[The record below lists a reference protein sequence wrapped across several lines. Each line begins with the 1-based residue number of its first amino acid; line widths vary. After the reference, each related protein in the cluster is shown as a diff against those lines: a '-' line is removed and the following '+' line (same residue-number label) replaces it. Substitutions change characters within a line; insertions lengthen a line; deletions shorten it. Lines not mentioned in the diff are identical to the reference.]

1 MRWIMASAILLAAV
15 AVIAGCGGG
24 TNVTPPP
31 PAPVTSPYLGDL
43 FQSAFADPVANIG
56 FVVREDRTVSGAAFF
71 SAPVQNLDVFFSG
84 AVDTSGTLTASG
96 RLVGNAGTQD
106 AGSFTITGTFGN
118 FTDGS
123 NAKGTFTAQGVGAGS
138 GSWRAFIYN
147 VYPLGTYA
155 GTYTGDAQ
163 GKIVIMNFAV
173 DDSVIMIQ
181 VDDQP
186 RIDYFASDLGSVTLT
201 PPTVVGGPYTVS
213 ASNGLYVTGFS
224 LTGTVGV
231 TPSGGVLDQFTSAGT
246 WQQPATP
253 TPLSGTW
260 IATKPAAKAAA
271 GVRGIPPG
279 PIRVHRKRA

>member
-1 MRWIMASAILLAAV
+1 MRWVLASVVLLAAI
-15 AVIAGCGGG
+15 AIIAGCGGG

-31 PAPVTSPYLGDL
+31 PVSVTSSYLGDL
-43 FQSAFADPVANIG
+43 FMSAFADPVANIG

-71 SAPVQNLDVFFSG
+71 SAPVQNLDAFLSG
-84 AVDTSGTLTASG
+84 TVDAAGTLTATG

-118 FTDGS
+118 FPDGS
-123 NAKGTFTAQGVGAGS
+123 NAKGTFTAQGVGSGS
-138 GSWRAFIYN
+138 GTWRAFIYN
-147 VYPLGTYA
+147 IYPLGSYV
-155 GTYTGDAQ
+155 GTYSGDAP
-163 GKIVIMNFAV
+163 GKIAIMNFAV

-186 RIDYFASDLGSVTLT
+186 RLDYFASDLGSVTLT
-201 PPTVVGGPYTVS
+201 PPTVAGGPYTVS
-213 ASNGLYVTGFS
+213 ASDGLYATGFS
-224 LTGTVGV
+224 LTGTVGAL
-231 TPSGGVLDQFTSAGT
+231 PPGGVLDQLTSAGT
-246 WQQPATP
+246 WQQTATP

-260 IATKPAAKAAA
+260 IATKPVVKAAG